1 MEKKFDLKRMRR
13 EIPQDEAILPRVSRK
28 ITQEEIRE
36 RILRKRKEASGG
48 R

>member
-13 EIPQDEAILPRVSRK
+13 EIPQDEALVPRDVRK
-28 ITQEEIRE
+28 ITQEEIRA
-36 RILRKRKEASGG
+36 RVNRKRKEAPGG